1 MSKKSSVKEKQYIVT
16 RIFEPSKNSIL
27 DVMLEHYAECWEKEL
42 NTILIEEPED
52 IKKASKITL

>member
-27 DVMLEHYAECWEKEL
+27 DIMLDHYVECWDKEL

>member
-27 DVMLEHYAECWEKEL
+27 DIMLEHYVECWEKES